1 MVLMVSM
8 LLVFVMIAYFLR
20 RRNLKKLAK
29 RKVKR
34 DERSSM
40 NQIRTKSKILTSFYQ
55 ILSGYE
61 SALQIRFPPV
71 FEKFTR
77 WLSSVA
83 NLDALQLVK
92 VRWEKK

>member
-1 MVLMVSM
+1 M
-8 LLVFVMIAYFLR
+8 LIVFVIIGCAMR
-20 RRNLKKLAK
+20 WRSLKKQAK

-34 DERSSM
+34 DEGSRM

-61 SALQIRFPPV
+61 SSLHIRFPPV

-77 WLSSVA
+77 WISSVA

-92 VRWEKK
+92 VRMLRGKA